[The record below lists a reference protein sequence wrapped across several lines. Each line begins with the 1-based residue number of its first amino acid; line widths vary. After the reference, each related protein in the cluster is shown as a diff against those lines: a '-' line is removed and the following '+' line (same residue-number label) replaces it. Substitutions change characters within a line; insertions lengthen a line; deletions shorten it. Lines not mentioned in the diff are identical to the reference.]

1 MLFGPSGFFIAV
13 FYFFQACLRPPQSW
27 AKRGRE
33 AGQPF
38 SIMLDGGSACLQ
50 QKALQAFRVASL
62 LLGICIRVAVS
73 QAEGIPCRRRGAFAA
88 VACCDFLFL
97 TKKPACFQGEM
108 LGILLDLLSLSFL
121 TISKNPTSSV
131 SIGLG
136 TAGTQLSPP
145 PPKKML
151 LFVFFFLLLFSCFLP
166 PSLSPFLLTCPCCFS
181 WPGFPKRRQW
191 HCFTVPCK
199 YFS

>member
-1 MLFGPSGFFIAV
+1 
-13 FYFFQACLRPPQSW
+13 
-27 AKRGRE
+27 
-33 AGQPF
+33 
-38 SIMLDGGSACLQ
+38 MLDGGSACLQ

-151 LFVFFFLLLFSCFLP
+151 LFVFFFLVVVQLFSSSFSQ
-166 PSLSPFLLTCPCCFS
+166 SLSPHLPMLLFLAR
-181 WPGFPKRRQW
+181 FPKAKAMTL
-191 HCFTVPCK
+191 FYSAV
-199 YFS
+199 